1 MSARSRA
8 PLRITHPINQ
18 NLLLSLKVLFFHA
31 IGPSMPDISALCFTL
46 SYLPMTNFC
55 VAFTFS
61 CVVER
66 FLIERRKTK
75 AKGITMANQNR
86 RN

>member
-31 IGPSMPDISALCFTL
+31 IGPSMPDISVLCFTCGAL
-46 SYLPMTNFC
+46 LFAYDKF
-55 VAFTFS
+55 AYDK
-61 CVVER
+61 
-66 FLIERRKTK
+66 FLRCFYFFVCCR
-75 AKGITMANQNR
+75 ALFD
-86 RN
+86 